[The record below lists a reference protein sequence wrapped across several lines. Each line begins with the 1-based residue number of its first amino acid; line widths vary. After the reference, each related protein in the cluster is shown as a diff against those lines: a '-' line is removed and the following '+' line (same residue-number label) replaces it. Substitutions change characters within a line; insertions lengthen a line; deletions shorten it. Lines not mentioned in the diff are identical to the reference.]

1 MTPAAPPVPPPERVA
16 DRRHITLDAVGVTLS
31 ARLARP
37 AHVPPRATVVALH
50 GAGMSSAYFDGPA
63 HPETSLLTL
72 GAELGFAVVAVDRPG
87 YGASAG
93 QLPYGQGVVEQA
105 ATLAEALHGLA
116 DHGET
121 GAGIFLVAHSFGS
134 KPALRMAAD
143 GTVPG
148 LLGLDVSGCGAEYVV
163 PPTVPVTRAG
173 SWKLN
178 WGPLRLY
185 PPGTF
190 QAGLGVVAPVPPH
203 ELDAAARWP
212 DVFAALAGRVRVPV
226 RFTFAEHEAWW
237 RRDSSALARLR
248 GRLGA
253 APRVLIDHQPDAG
266 HNISLGWTARAYH
279 LRALG
284 FAEERLRSPA
294 AGREATDMTGKRCE
308 AAAGRR
314 QGGA

>member
-1 MTPAAPPVPPPERVA
+1 MVE
-16 DRRHITLDAVGVTLS
+16 RRHLTLDADGVTLS

-37 AHVPPRATVVALH
+37 AHVPPRAMIVALH

-63 HPETSLLTL
+63 HPETSLLAL
-72 GAELGFAVVAVDRPG
+72 AAELGFAVVAVDRPG

-105 ATLAEALHGLA
+105 DTLAAALRGLA
-116 DHGET
+116 AHCDT
-121 GAGIFLVAHSFGS
+121 GAGIFIVAHSFGS

-143 GTVPG
+143 GTVDG
-148 LLGLDVSGCGAEYVV
+148 LFGVDVSGCGDEYVV
-163 PPTVPVTRAG
+163 PPTAPGTRAG
-173 SWKLN
+173 GWKLN

-190 QAGLGVVAPVPPH
+190 RSSLGVVAPAPPR
-203 ELDAAARWP
+203 ELDDAAGWP
-212 DVFAALAGRVRVPV
+212 DAFAALAGRVRVPV
-226 RFTFAEHEAWW
+226 RFTFAEYEAWW
-237 RRDSSALARLR
+237 RRDPTALARLR

-266 HNISLGWTARAYH
+266 HNISLGWAARAYH

-284 FAEERLRSPA
+284 FAEECLRLRA
-294 AGREATDMTGKRCE
+294 RGATDMTGSRYE
-308 AAAGRR
+308 ATGQR
-314 QGGA
+314 QGEH

>member
-1 MTPAAPPVPPPERVA
+1 MTTAPVA
-16 DRRHITLDAVGVTLS
+16 PFTGRSADPRIDRRHLTLDADGVTLS

-50 GAGMSSAYFDGPA
+50 GAGMSAGYFDGPA

-72 GAELGFAVVAVDRPG
+72 AAELGFTAVAVDRPG
-87 YGASAG
+87 YGDSAG
-93 QLPYGQGVVEQA
+93 RLPHGQGVAAQA
-105 ATLAEALHGLA
+105 DTLAAALRGLLA
-116 DHGET
+116 RHET
-121 GAGIFLVAHSFGS
+121 GAGIFLMGHSFGC
-134 KPALRMAAD
+134 KPALRIAAD

-148 LLGLDVSGCGAEYVV
+148 LLGLDLSGCGAEYLAA
-163 PPTVPVTRAG
+163 PGAPATRAG

-190 QAGLGVVAPVPPH
+190 QSSIDVVAPAPVR
-203 ELDAAARWP
+203 ELADAAHWP
-212 DVFAALAGRVRVPV
+212 TVFPALAERVRVPV

-237 RRDSSALARLR
+237 RRDHEALTRLR
-248 GRLGA
+248 NRLAA

-266 HNISLGWTARAYH
+266 HNISLGWAARAYH

-284 FAEERLRSPA
+284 FAEECLRRYA
-294 AGREATDMTGKRCE
+294 ADGKVVHP
-308 AAAGRR
+308 
-314 QGGA
+314 